1 MGGGD
6 AAARSGEARGQAG
19 VPVQH
24 MHTKMA
30 HAHDGVAGPKGGG
43 AEGQWAGG
51 RCHAPEV
58 VRRGR
63 ACCVQACEEA
73 DAALRK
79 RLGRRLRKL
88 DRKMDDGF
96 QEALAR
102 LQAVCTELDG
112 ARRPI
117 DWDD

>member
-1 MGGGD
+1 MPRLEAEKR
-6 AAARSGEARGQAG
+6 AAKQACLYSTCTRRW
-19 VPVQH
+19 
-24 MHTKMA
+24 HT
-30 HAHDGVAGPKGGG
+30 HTNGVAGPKGGG
-43 AEGQWAGG
+43 AEGPWAGG
-51 RCHAPEV
+51 RCHALET

>member
-1 MGGGD
+1 MPRLEAEKR
-6 AAARSGEARGQAG
+6 AAKQACLYSTCTRRW
-19 VPVQH
+19 
-24 MHTKMA
+24 HT
-30 HAHDGVAGPKGGG
+30 HTHTNGVAGPKGGG

-51 RCHAPEV
+51 RCHALET